1 MIDKYLE
8 YYQFHEKDADGNVV
22 CLYCVVTKKGEK
34 INFQIIEDYDVAKE
48 YLREF
53 AYDNELYTVDD
64 LKKNNNL
71 HLQTSN
77 KEFRN
82 LLKKKYNY
90 DTSDVE
96 NFHDKVG
103 QLLEADMPID
113 YEEVLNKKSKKKRK
127 IIEKLKSIKM
137 KKVKKLVVRLGIIAS
152 IGFLGFTGIK
162 RGCSKGGTTQDLNVE
177 DYNTDATQV
186 DYEAQDPSMTG
197 EVQDPNLSDEVQNSN
212 VEDDVQNSNVEDDV
226 QDPVD
231 LEVNTLSSFQDYLD
245 QSSKSV
251 KKYMNNFKY
260 NLGAFNGLAR
270 NYIDVPKNSRLGL
283 DTSNYTAFQM
293 ALLGSDFGSYIDN
306 VSTYWNYDDVYDAYL
321 KTNDQLKQLAT
332 VQVQSSGF
340 AKTLNGKERQ
350 KFYQKYE
357 DMIID
362 LNKTTDESEK
372 INKTEKLLS
381 KIKKDFHMDD
391 ENYDPEELLRSDS
404 KYIAVMPMVRT
415 IYNKAENN
423 NYENI
428 PSADQMKK
436 LSSAYK
442 QVVSDNI
449 LYALSS
455 INVDEFAIPSYEMYT
470 DKIEDILKSVD
481 LYVIDDVRSIK
492 DTDLYK
498 QSQKLPE
505 KEVEVTPVLVEDN
518 TVINETTDSIPVYTT
533 DDTNYEYQDDTTS
546 GNDYTESDTSNDNS
560 EDKSEDNTIAVI
572 EPSVTEEPTEDNEN
586 TDDITNDNNNS
597 GDNTSTDDS
606 QIIESEE
613 DTANSMNDAINNGG
627 YAETPDGWQID
638 DDYKIDGTD
647 VIDGSV
653 SDITIDDSNTDE
665 EVPTVSEDST
675 TDENNYGIIESEEE
689 YVAPSTDT
697 VEDSTSNEESV
708 ITEEV
713 PTYDDSFYSV
723 DTTENDPVYQEEAD
737 VTTYQVDEPIAED
750 TYPVEQTVAAL
761 TQEQVIDQIVNYN
774 ANGINAIPVFNAADN
789 TWRVEVIDTGAKEA
803 EPMQYNM

>member
-8 YYQFHEKDADGNVV
+8 YYQFHEKDADGNLV

-34 INFQIIEDYDVAKE
+34 IDFEIIEDYDMAKE
-48 YLREF
+48 YLKDF
-53 AYDNELYTVDD
+53 ASDNELYTVDD
-64 LKKNNNL
+64 LKKDNRL

-90 DTSDVE
+90 DTSDIG

-103 QLLEADMPID
+103 QLLETEIPKD
-113 YEEVLNKKSKKKRK
+113 YEEILNKKPKKKNR
-127 IIEKLKSIKM
+127 IIEKLKNIKI
-137 KKVKKLVVRLGIIAS
+137 KKVKKLAIRLGIIAS
-152 IGFLGFTGIK
+152 IGFLGFNGIK
-162 RGCSKGGTTQDLNVE
+162 KGCSKSGTTQNLNVE
-177 DYNTDATQV
+177 DYNTDATQA
-186 DYEAQDPSMTG
+186 DYE
-197 EVQDPNLSDEVQNSN
+197 VQGPNLSDEVQNYN
-212 VEDDVQNSNVEDDV
+212 VDDEAQNYNVDDDA

-231 LEVNTLSSFQDYLD
+231 LEENTLSSFQDYLN
-245 QSSKSV
+245 QSSYSV
-251 KKYMNNFKY
+251 KKYMNNFRY

-293 ALLGSDFGSYIDN
+293 ALLGSDFGSHIDN
-306 VSTYWNYDDVYDAYL
+306 VSTYWNYDDIYDAYV

-381 KIKKDFHMDD
+381 KIKEDFHMDD

-455 INVDEFAIPSYEMYT
+455 INVDESAIPSYEMYA

-505 KEVEVTPVLVEDN
+505 KEVEITPTVVEDS
-518 TVINETTDSIPVYTT
+518 TATNEVTDSIPVYTT
-533 DDTNYEYQDDTTS
+533 DDTNYEYQDDATS
-546 GNDYTESDTSNDNS
+546 GNDYTESDNSNDNS
-560 EDKSEDNTIAVI
+560 EDKLEDNTTSVI

-586 TDDITNDNNNS
+586 TDDITNDNNTS
-597 GDNTSTDDS
+597 DDNTSTDDS

-653 SDITIDDSNTDE
+653 SDITIDDSSVNE
-665 EVPTVSEDST
+665 EVPTVNEEGT

-697 VEDSTSNEESV
+697 VEEPTSNEESV

-713 PTYDDSFYSV
+713 PTYDDSSYST
-723 DTTENDPVYQEEAD
+723 DTTESDPVYQEESAS
-737 VTTYQVDEPIAED
+737 TTYQVDEPIIED
-750 TYPVEQTVAAL
+750 TNSVEQTVASL

-774 ANGINAIPVFNAADN
+774 ANGINAIPVFNADDN
-789 TWRVEVIDTGAKEA
+789 TWRVEVIDTGVKEA